1 MVAPAILRSNLYR
14 LAHVLH
20 WGRHGNVHPHKLHR
34 HVLGHMHYVRLLCD
48 RDRNFV
54 DPGRASVVVVVVLVL
69 VVVVVV
75 LWLAVISGRR
85 GLIAWSLVAG
95 RRVGVIRGAGLI
107 LLWRSIRSPIT
118 ITLP

>member
-1 MVAPAILRSNLYR
+1 
-14 LAHVLH
+14 
-20 WGRHGNVHPHKLHR
+20 
-34 HVLGHMHYVRLLCD
+34 MHYVRLLCD

-85 GLIAWSLVAG
+85 GLQCSCDWSFQV
-95 RRVGVIRGAGLI
+95 LI
-107 LLWRSIRSPIT
+107 LA
-118 ITLP
+118 